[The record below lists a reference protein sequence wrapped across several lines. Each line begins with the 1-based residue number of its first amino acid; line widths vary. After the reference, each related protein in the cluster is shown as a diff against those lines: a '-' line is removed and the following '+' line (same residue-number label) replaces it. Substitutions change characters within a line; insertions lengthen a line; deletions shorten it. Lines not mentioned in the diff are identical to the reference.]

1 MKKTKYETGI
11 TTKPSDLLAAKVM
24 KLAVIGVKKADIAKE
39 LNTSIGNV
47 NRIIYSERGQVTMRE
62 ALENIHSEMANR
74 LPSIMESALS
84 ELEKIMTTSQV
95 YKTRLEAVK
104 VAIGLT
110 LNLTN
115 MTDSL
120 NNDASIVA
128 ID

>member
-62 ALENIHSEMANR
+62 ALENIHSEMANT